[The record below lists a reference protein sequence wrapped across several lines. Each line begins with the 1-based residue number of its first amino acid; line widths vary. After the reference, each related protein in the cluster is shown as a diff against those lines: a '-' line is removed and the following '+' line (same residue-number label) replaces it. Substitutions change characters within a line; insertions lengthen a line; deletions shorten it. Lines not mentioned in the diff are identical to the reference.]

1 MSPKQESLRDL
12 IESRAASHAI
22 APRTLRRWA
31 LEAIVQNAL
40 LLTFP
45 RGVSLDTEFNHGG
58 MRLTLRHA
66 IGRLLHAIDDFDP
79 FKFSWVR
86 SLTCYPTRFDK
97 WLATRTAGLRKASRL
112 PARKRAPDTEVRRVV
127 RNYVNDELARGYNTS
142 IPRMWKQVKIELPE
156 ATRAQAIR
164 ALQHIEGGP
173 KERGRPRRAMPVRK

>member
-1 MSPKQESLRDL
+1 M
-12 IESRAASHAI
+12 

-45 RGVSLDTEFNHGG
+45 KGVSLDTEFNQ
-58 MRLTLRHA
+58 LTLRHR
-66 IGRLLHAIDDFDP
+66 IGRLLHAIDDFDV

-97 WLATRTAGLRKASRL
+97 WLATKMAGLPKTSRL
-112 PARKRAPDTEVRRVV
+112 PARKRAPDTEVQRVV
-127 RNYVNDELARGYNTS
+127 QDYVNDELVRGYNTS
-142 IPRMWKQVKIELPE
+142 IPRMWEQVKIELPE

-173 KERGRPRRAMPVRK
+173 KGRGRPRRATPVRK

>member
-1 MSPKQESLRDL
+1 MQESLRDL
-12 IESRAASHAI
+12 IESRAASHRI

-58 MRLTLRHA
+58 MRLTWRQA

-97 WLATRTAGLRKASRL
+97 WLATKMAGLRKTYRL
-112 PARKRAPDTEVRRVV
+112 PARKRAPDTKVQRVV
-127 RNYVNDELARGYNTS
+127 QGYVNDELARGYNTS
-142 IPRMWKQVKIELPE
+142 IPRMWHHVKTKLPR
-156 ATRAQAIR
+156 ATYEQAVNALRA
-164 ALQHIEGGP
+164 IEGGP
-173 KERGRPRRAMPVRK
+173 KQRGRPRRGTSVRK